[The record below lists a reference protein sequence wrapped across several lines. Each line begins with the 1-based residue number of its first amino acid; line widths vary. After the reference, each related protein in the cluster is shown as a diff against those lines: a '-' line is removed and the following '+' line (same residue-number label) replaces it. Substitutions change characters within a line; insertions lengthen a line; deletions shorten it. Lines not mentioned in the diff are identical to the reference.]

1 MKKLILTL
9 VFFVVASVAAIIIGV
24 QMVGARLYE
33 QVQVARPT
41 EFEVSS
47 GDSWE
52 IILSNLEQE
61 DIVESTLGVSLYV
74 RLQDM
79 VARAG
84 NYTVEPGMDLFE
96 VLTLISEGVEKK
108 ELTIT
113 IPEGSYVT
121 DIAEEVERV
130 YGISSEDFLQTAD
143 RFDTRAFEF
152 ISSEANSLE
161 GYLFPDTYS
170 FFPDVTSEEII
181 ATMLS
186 TFRRKALPSF
196 EGLSNGLS
204 PYETL
209 VLASIVEKEVFKPE
223 ERGIVAGIFLNRL
236 EINMMLQSD
245 ATVNYL
251 TRSGRDRSTL
261 DDLEIDSAYNTYK
274 YQGLPPGPIAN
285 PGVAAIEAAANPSET
300 NYFFFLTTPWP
311 NSQTYFAETF
321 EEHVR
326 NRNLYLQ

>member
-1 MKKLILTL
+1 MKKFILTL
-9 VFFVVASVAAIIIGV
+9 VFMVIAGVAVIIIGV
-24 QMVGARLYE
+24 QMVGARLYDQI
-33 QVQVARPT
+33 QVTRPT
-41 EFEVSS
+41 EFEVSP

-52 IILSNLEQE
+52 SILAKLEQE
-61 DIVESTLGVSLYV
+61 EIVESTLGVSLYL
-74 RLQDM
+74 RFQDM

-84 NYTVEPGMDLFE
+84 TYTVEPGMDLFE

-108 ELTIT
+108 ELTMT

-121 DIAEEVERV
+121 DIADEVERV
-130 YGISSEDFLQTAD
+130 FGIPANDFNRAVD
-143 RFDTRAFEF
+143 RFDTRAFDF
-152 ISSEANSLE
+152 FPDEANSLE

-181 ATMLS
+181 ATMLA
-186 TFRRKALPSF
+186 TFRRKALPS
-196 EGLSNGLS
+196 LSSTSNGLS
-204 PYETL
+204 PYETMI
-209 VLASIVEKEVFKPE
+209 LASIVEKEVYKPE
-223 ERGIVAGIFLNRL
+223 ERAVVAGIFMNRL

-261 DDLEIDSAYNTYK
+261 DDLDIDSAYNTYK

-285 PGVAAIEAAANPSET
+285 PGVAAIEAAANPAET
-300 NYFFFLTTPWP
+300 EYFFFLTTPWP
-311 NSQTYFAETF
+311 NSQTYFAVTF

-326 NRNLYLQ
+326 NRNLYLE